1 MLHNPYEDHYL
12 KQAYGGGL
20 PVFIGGQRGRG
31 IGGIFNGLAR
41 MIIPV
46 LKRTGKTVLKEGLR
60 SGVDVLGDIVSGQNV
75 KSSFKKRAKQ
85 AGTRLVDQSMKSLGG
100 ISKHSIPPPGQ
111 SVKKGIKRKKI
122 LFRIDSLEIIARAA
136 LLKIVIRKRD
146 KKEELI
152 FSVK

>member
-1 MLHNPYEDHYL
+1 MMYNPYEDHYM

-60 SGVDVLGDIVSGQNV
+60 SGVDVLGDIVSGRNV

-85 AGTRLVDQSMKSLGG
+85 AGTRLVDQSMRSIGRL
-100 ISKHSIPPPGQ
+100 SKNSIPPPGQ
-111 SVKKGIKRKKI
+111 STKKGIKRKNP
-122 LFRIDSLEIIARAA
+122 FQNRQSDNYRQ
-136 LLKIVIRKRD
+136 RKRIKNPQS
-146 KKEELI
+146 KKRQNKGTDI
-152 FSVK
+152 FS

>member
-1 MLHNPYEDHYL
+1 M

-85 AGTRLVDQSMKSLGG
+85 AGTRLVDQSMKSIGQ

-111 SVKKGIKRKKI
+111 SVKKGIKRKNPFQNRQSGNYRQSNSIK
-122 LFRIDSLEIIARAA
+122 
-136 LLKIVIRKRD
+136 KRQS
-146 KKEELI
+146 KKRQNKRTDI
-152 FSVK
+152 FS

>member
-111 SVKKGIKRKKI
+111 SVKKGIKRKNPFQNRQSGNNRQSSTIKN
-122 LFRIDSLEIIARAA
+122 RHS
-136 LLKIVIRKRD
+136 KKRQKRRTD
-146 KKEELI
+146 I
-152 FSVK
+152 FS

>member
-1 MLHNPYEDHYL
+1 MMYNPYEDHYM

-31 IGGIFNGLAR
+31 LGGIFNGLAR

-85 AGTRLVDQSMKSLGG
+85 AGTRLVDQSIRSIGR
-100 ISKHSIPPPGQ
+100 ISKIHSLLPVSQ
-111 SVKKGIKRKKI
+111 RKKG
-122 LFRIDSLEIIARAA
+122 
-136 LLKIVIRKRD
+136 
-146 KKEELI
+146 
-152 FSVK
+152 